1 MKASLKTAMFQS
13 IKSHIFRYFTEVGNK
28 KYTLQKWVIEVKVCG
43 NLRPEL
49 AFVYVWNISSISG
62 PENVSGS

>member
-28 KYTLQKWVIEVKVCG
+28 KYTLQKWVIEVEVCG

-49 AFVYVWNISSISG
+49 AFVYICISSISC
-62 PENVSGS
+62 PENVSSS

>member
-49 AFVYVWNISSISG
+49 AFVYVWNISGISC
-62 PENVSGS
+62 PENVSSS